1 MLIIKNATALQFYP
15 PKVLNGVDI
24 VIEGNRIAAVGSNA
38 GEAYRS
44 SGAPAGDPEKGG
56 SPKIIDASGKVV
68 FPGLVCSHH
77 HYYSGLARGMIAKVG
92 PTPDFVSVL
101 RNLWWKLDRALDEET
116 LYYSSLIN
124 SIEAIKA
131 GTTAVVDHHASP
143 GCIRGSLQTVKK
155 GFIETGLRGMTCYE
169 VTDRNGRDGMLAGIE
184 ENLEFAE
191 QAEQEKCGGQ
201 SHLVEAAVGGH
212 APFTIPDEGLKLIA
226 DVVEKTGRGFH
237 VHAGEGKFD
246 VSYSHL
252 HYNRDLMD
260 RLAEFG
266 LLNDKAIIV
275 HGVHL
280 SRKDAELINEADAF
294 LIHNPKSNMNNGV
307 GYNHLLPVYK
317 NIAIGTDGIGANMFE
332 EYKFAYFKHQ
342 DARGPLS
349 PDDFLRYLAG
359 GNRILERYFGG
370 HYGRI
375 EKGYTADI
383 VITDYLPPTPIMPE
397 NIAGHLAFGMTSTDI
412 RTVIVDGRAVYEDR
426 SFPFDTEEIFSASR
440 EAAGKL
446 WNAINNLPE

>member
-1 MLIIKNATALQFYP
+1 MFIIKNATALQFDP

-24 VIEGNRIAAVGSNA
+24 VIEGRRIADVGQKA
-38 GEAYRS
+38 GEKYT
-44 SGAPAGDPEKGG
+44 SGARPGREGPLRV
-56 SPKIIDASGKVV
+56 IDASGKVV

-77 HYYSGLARGMIAKVG
+77 HYYSGLARGMIANVG

-124 SIEAIKA
+124 SIEALKA
-131 GTTAVVDHHASP
+131 GTTAVIDHHASP
-143 GCIRGSLQTVKK
+143 NYIRGSLRTVKK
-155 GFIETGLRGMTCYE
+155 SFVETGLRGMTCYE
-169 VTDRNGRDGMLAGIE
+169 VTDRNGRDGMLEGIE
-184 ENLEFAE
+184 ENLDFAE
-191 QAEQEKCGGQ
+191 EAEREKTGGQ
-201 SHLVEAAVGGH
+201 AHLVEAAVGGH

-226 DVVEKTGRGFH
+226 DVAEKTGRGFH

-260 RLAEFG
+260 RLADFG

-280 SRKDAELINEADAF
+280 SRHDAELINEADAF

-307 GYNHLLPVYK
+307 GYNHLLPEYK
-317 NIAIGTDGIGANMFE
+317 NIAIGTDGIGADMFGE
-332 EYKFAYFKHQ
+332 LKFAYFKHQ
-342 DARGPLS
+342 DARGSLS
-349 PDDFLRYLAG
+349 PDDFLRYLSG

-370 HYGRI
+370 RFGRI
-375 EKGYTADI
+375 EAGYAADI
-383 VITDYLPPTPIMPE
+383 VITDYLPPTPIVPE
-397 NIAGHLAFGMTSTDI
+397 NLAGHMVFGMTSADV
-412 RTVIVDGRAVYEDR
+412 RTVIVDGRVVYEDR

-440 EAAGKL
+440 NAAGKL